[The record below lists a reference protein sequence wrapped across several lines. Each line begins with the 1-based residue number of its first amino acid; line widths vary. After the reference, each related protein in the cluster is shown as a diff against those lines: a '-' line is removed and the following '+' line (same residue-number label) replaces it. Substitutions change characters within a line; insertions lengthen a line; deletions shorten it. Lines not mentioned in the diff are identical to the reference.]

1 VIIDF
6 VKERLYLGSPLSLL
20 VVLAAGL
27 LLCVR
32 PSSRPIRA
40 CFLTALIGF
49 WLVTTSIGSTL
60 LTAPL
65 VRGLSPLQSRTQAGG
80 ADAVVLLGGGAST
93 FSTGGRVVGVL
104 TATSAMR
111 VLEAARVTD
120 LIGARLVVAS
130 AGIPRPDLQTRP
142 ESVMLRDA
150 LVAAGV
156 SAEKIV
162 QESASKTTREQAE
175 LVPAILR
182 AHGVR
187 QFVLVTS
194 PAHMRRA
201 LALFR
206 AVGLDPVPS
215 ISQVRSEQ
223 IGQPSFVVPSE
234 EALSQSGQAIYEFAA
249 WSYYWWNG
257 WLKVR
262 PRAVARETAA
272 PIVSVSPVYPGP
284 PAATYPWLAPS
295 TEPAT
300 QNAYRLPRLK

>member
-6 VKERLYLGSPLSLL
+6 VKQFLYLGSPLSLV

-27 LLCVR
+27 LLCAR
-32 PSSRPIRA
+32 PSSRLFRA
-40 CFLTALIGF
+40 CFFTALIGF

-65 VRGLSPLQSRTQAGG
+65 VRGLTPLQSRTQANG
-80 ADAVVLLGGGAST
+80 ADTVVLLGGGAST

-104 TATSAMR
+104 TPTSAMR

-130 AGIPRPDLQTRP
+130 AGIPRPDLQLRP
-142 ESVMLRDA
+142 ESEMLRDA

-156 SAEKIV
+156 SPDKIV
-162 QESASKTTREQAE
+162 QESESKTTREQAE

-194 PAHMRRA
+194 PTHMRRA

-215 ISQVRSEQ
+215 IAQVRSEQ
-223 IGQPSFVVPSE
+223 LGPPSFVVPSDD
-234 EALSQSGQAIYEFAA
+234 ALRQSGQAIYEFAA
-249 WSYYWWNG
+249 WVYYWWNG
-257 WLKVR
+257 WFKAR
-262 PRAVARETAA
+262 PGAIAREAAA
-272 PIVSVSPVYPGP
+272 PIVSAGPVNSGP

-295 TEPAT
+295 TEALT